1 MAARRPIV
9 RAGGSNKQ
17 LPAGDTLAGVEPEI
31 AAGTTDQYLR
41 GDKTWQ
47 NFAAAVRSTILT
59 GLSTASSAVVVAT
72 DSVLVA
78 IGKLQA
84 QITGLGT
91 SKLDAT
97 ANAVSASKLATAR
110 AINGVNFDGTAN
122 IIVADN
128 TKLPTSG
135 GTISAVKGAISGA
148 GAQGQLEIING
159 SNSASAAGITFH
171 RGNSFA
177 ANFGIDTDNKLK
189 IGGFSMGT
197 GTAYEIFHDGNAS
210 GKSVGAAA
218 KLATARTINGV
229 SFDGT
234 TNITVS
240 DSNKLPLTGGRVT
253 GNLTVDT
260 GIDGGY
266 GNGNGGSAA
275 WGACIWGMGSSYD
288 GVGANDTFA
297 PTGMYGV
304 AWVRGLHASH
314 DPQVGEGTYV
324 YQAGN
329 FKGGIGSAGIKTLG
343 VFYGNGSGLTTL
355 NATNISSGVL
365 SVDRLPQAGPTT
377 PSFVNS
383 FTDAGGTRYWKFSGQ
398 VYVAIDVNRA
408 TTPSNDTTMF
418 TLPAGFR
425 PAVQV
430 YSPVSFGQAS
440 PLVVGAGRIYVTT
453 GGAVTHSYAVG
464 ATPGSSTFNA
474 QGIISFPEA

>member
-78 IGKLQA
+78 IGKLQV

-110 AINGVNFDGTAN
+110 AINGVN
-122 IIVADN
+122 
-128 TKLPTSG
+128 
-135 GTISAVKGAISGA
+135 
-148 GAQGQLEIING
+148 
-159 SNSASAAGITFH
+159 
-171 RGNSFA
+171 
-177 ANFGIDTDNKLK
+177 
-189 IGGFSMGT
+189 
-197 GTAYEIFHDGNAS
+197 
-210 GKSVGAAA
+210 
-218 KLATARTINGV
+218 
-229 SFDGT
+229 FDGT

-383 FTDAGGTRYWKFSGQ
+383 FTDAGRTRYWKFSGQ